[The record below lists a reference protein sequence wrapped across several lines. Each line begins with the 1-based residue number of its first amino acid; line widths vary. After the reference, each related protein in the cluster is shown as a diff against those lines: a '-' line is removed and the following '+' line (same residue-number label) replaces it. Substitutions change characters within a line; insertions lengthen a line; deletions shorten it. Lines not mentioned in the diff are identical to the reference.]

1 MSSGRVA
8 ENGQNAR
15 LLRALV
21 WAGVGLAPIAAL
33 VVLLG
38 DSVGPVRLGVL
49 LIAVCVVLV
58 GASLL
63 VRNDPV
69 LLRMHV
75 EDRVADEVSALRDEL
90 RSEFAASHAPM
101 TAAPVAAAPM
111 ATAPVAAAP
120 PRPAGAASR
129 RSPMAAA
136 AVPGPPALR
145 EPSIRTGGRAVPGQA
160 VSGASVGA
168 ASVGGAAAVG

>member
-1 MSSGRVA
+1 MSSDRVA

-33 VVLLG
+33 VALLG
-38 DSVGPVRLGVL
+38 DSEGLVRFGVL

-75 EDRVADEVSALRDEL
+75 EDRVADEVSVLRDEL
-90 RSEFAASHAPM
+90 RSEFAASRP
-101 TAAPVAAAPM
+101 PVAGPIA
-111 ATAPVAAAP
+111 VAP
-120 PRPAGAASR
+120 PRPAGAASVKPPVAPAR
-129 RSPMAAA
+129 FPASPA
-136 AVPGPPALR
+136 PR
-145 EPSIRTGGRAVPGQA
+145 EPVTRTGGRAVPGQA
-160 VSGASVGA
+160 VGGA
-168 ASVGGAAAVG
+168 AVGGAAVGGTATS